1 MFPAVAFARS
11 SVRSPVCRRVAVV
24 LVVVVV
30 VVVVVNLGALNERK
44 TMPRVNDDDGDART
58 STASTASTS
67 SSPRAPS
74 AEFLPT
80 DPPWGTFGR
89 QAVLSA
95 VALFSKFILDVVNT
109 TTATNRDAFERA
121 ISTRNPDRG
130 LITVCNHV
138 STFDDPGM
146 LSSLIPWSF
155 FASEPR
161 HRGVRWT
168 LCTDEICAKNK
179 TREDFFLCGKALAI
193 KRGGGV
199 DQPAMRTAAKLVRDG
214 DWVHIFPEGRV
225 SRDGE
230 IGRMRW
236 GLAKLLCDVELSGG
250 KTPDILPF
258 VHSGM
263 NQVKAYG
270 KWGLGVGKR
279 VHVTVGEPLDVSDLT
294 AKCRRCEKNA
304 KARDALYASIMAR
317 VEESLRD
324 LAAKNAR
331 ERDE

>member
-1 MFPAVAFARS
+1 
-11 SVRSPVCRRVAVV
+11 
-24 LVVVVV
+24 
-30 VVVVVNLGALNERK
+30 
-44 TMPRVNDDDGDART
+44 MPRVNDDTADAART
-58 STASTASTS
+58 SMASTS
-67 SSPRAPS
+67 SPSSSSPLP
-74 AEFLPT
+74 EYLPT

-89 QAVLSA
+89 QAVLSS

-109 TTATNRDAFERA
+109 TTTTNLNVFEDA
-121 ISTRNPDRG
+121 ISKRNPDRG

-146 LSSLIPWSF
+146 LSALIPWSF
-155 FASEPR
+155 FATEPW

-199 DQPAMRTAAKLVRDG
+199 DQPAMRTAARLVKDG
-214 DWVHIFPEGRV
+214 EWVHIFPEGRV

-236 GLAKLLCDVELSGG
+236 GLAKLLCDVELAGG

-263 NQVKAYG
+263 NQVKTYG
-270 KWGLGVGKR
+270 KWGLGVGNR
-279 VHVTVGEPLDVSDLT
+279 VHVTVGQPLDVSDLT

-317 VEESLRD
+317 VDQSLRD
-324 LAAKNAR
+324 LEAKNIR
-331 ERDE
+331 ERRGA